1 MKSNK
6 SKKKP
11 DLDKE
16 TLKNYRPLANIS
28 FLSKV
33 IEKAVAIQTYSYLN
47 THDLLPNF
55 QSAYRQYHSTE
66 TALIRVTN
74 DILVTVDSN
83 VDVVLLLLDLSAA
96 FDTLD
101 HSILLRRLETYF
113 GFTGSVLEWF
123 SSYLRGRSQSV
134 IVVFV
139 GLPVV
144 DHMDDGIGCFVRACE
159 REV

>member
-1 MKSNK
+1 M
-6 SKKKP
+6 
-11 DLDKE
+11 
-16 TLKNYRPLANIS
+16 ANIS

-66 TALIRVTN
+66 TALIRVAN

-101 HSILLRRLETYF
+101 HSILLRRLETYLVLLDLF
-113 GFTGSVLEWF
+113 WNGFPHTCVA
-123 SSYLRGRSQSV
+123 
-134 IVVFV
+134 
-139 GLPVV
+139 
-144 DHMDDGIGCFVRACE
+144 DHNQL
-159 REV
+159 